1 MKMKA
6 KQLIDE
12 NNRKREQLTPE
23 NEKYYSDMLIY
34 IRLQLTLSEQQSEE
48 VLMEMLDHLLD
59 GQNEGK
65 SARDIFGDDPKRYAD
80 EIIQNLPKEQK
91 REVIPFIT
99 GIVLNLVSWMLMIR
113 GAVILVASQIKN
125 EDVGSSVYVF
135 STLLTFAVILG
146 SIGFGVWFIF
156 RTIKR
161 SLFNEKASEKKNMV
175 KLGVF
180 GAGSMG
186 LVMAVTMFLPEFGP
200 SFPFSWWAS
209 LLVGGVLWVIL
220 FMLKKLEIGFK

>member
-1 MKMKA
+1 MKA
-6 KQLIDE
+6 TQLIEE

-65 SARDIFGDDPKRYAD
+65 LARDIFGDQPKGYAD

-91 REVIPFIT
+91 REVIPFIM

-113 GAVILVASQIKN
+113 GVVIPIASQLNK
-125 EDVGSSVYVF
+125 EDVGSSVYVYP
-135 STLLTFAVILG
+135 TLLTLAVIFG
-146 SIGFGVWFIF
+146 SVAFGVWYIF
-156 RTIKR
+156 RIIKQ
-161 SLFNEKASEKKNMV
+161 SLFNEKANEKKDMV
-175 KLGVF
+175 KAGIF
-180 GAGSMG
+180 GAVAMG
-186 LVMAVTMFLPEFGP
+186 LVIAVTMFIPEFGP
-200 SFPFSWWAS
+200 FFGFSWWAS
-209 LLVGGVLWVIL
+209 LLTGGVLWLIVFL
-220 FMLKKLEIGFK
+220 LKKFEVWFR